1 MSSERYSLKKRYNIN
16 EIVESGMEK
25 ISDILTANV
34 YASLYF
40 YEHTYVITWNFQI
53 SQIVSQMRK

>member
-1 MSSERYSLKKRYNIN
+1 MCQMSSERYSLKKRYNIN

-40 YEHTYVITWNFQI
+40 YEHTYVIT
-53 SQIVSQMRK
+53 